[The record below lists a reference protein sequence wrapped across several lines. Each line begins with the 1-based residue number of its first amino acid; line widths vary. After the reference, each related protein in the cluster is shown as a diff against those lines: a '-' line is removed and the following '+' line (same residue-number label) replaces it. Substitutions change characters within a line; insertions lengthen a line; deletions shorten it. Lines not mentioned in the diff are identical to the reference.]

1 MDIILTRFHY
11 GVTKSLLCYFPFPP
25 VILPNY
31 SKWLSPQKYQKNPN
45 LTKKAIRVI
54 AREKNLTHMRPL
66 FAQLQIL
73 PYDLLVQLSKL
84 SFMHSIKFN
93 YAPESFTNVWLL
105 NANRE
110 HKYQLRNN
118 KEFVLPAP
126 RIEFFRKQP
135 IYTLPSEW
143 NKLEDSRF

>member
-1 MDIILTRFHY
+1 MN
-11 GVTKSLLCYFPFPP
+11 GNEC
-25 VILPNY
+25 
-31 SKWLSPQKYQKNPN
+31 
-45 LTKKAIRVI
+45 
-54 AREKNLTHMRPL
+54 
-66 FAQLQIL
+66 
-73 PYDLLVQLSKL
+73 
-84 SFMHSIKFN
+84 
-93 YAPESFTNVWLL
+93 TNVWLL

-143 NKLEDSRF
+143 NKLEDSKFQPNRITFQIELKKQPIRTIKWRMKHKIKMYI